1 MARQNRRPNDGTI
14 EWRLDRLKTHPF
26 QLEMYPSRPQWQIE
40 ALAQDMAANGL
51 MEPVEITSDGTV
63 ISGHG
68 RVVAAKLLGWKTI
81 RCRVRADLEAEGPDA
96 VKQRLLMANLG
107 RRQLSMIAQARHYQ
121 ELLLIERKKESRCAN
136 RGDVKGDL
144 RDLVAERFGVSGRT
158 LDRWLLLLTLPPA
171 VQQAVEGE
179 GLALTLALKLWS
191 LDKKIVACVTQAIE
205 AGEDPTAAVQA
216 VLATTA
222 PQGRRVMSDV
232 TRLLNAAAE
241 TAVRLKGRDSDLP
254 LPYLRRR
261 LDVLRSGK
269 ALFERLIEVATGGPS
284 A

>member
-1 MARQNRRPNDGTI
+1 
-14 EWRLDRLKTHPF
+14 
-26 QLEMYPSRPQWQIE
+26 LEMYPSRPQWQIE